1 MYENEVK
8 LQFQIKCDKT
18 AFGEEVFVIGE
29 ALELGN
35 WSVEKCQR
43 LYGNNYPIWQ
53 SQFITFKKK
62 VDFEYKYIIKFKNKN
77 EIKWEEYKGN
87 RKLKLSDF
95 KDGLYLID
103 DGNFS
108 DKNSQKIIHI
118 DEKKKDDNIPKYNFK
133 NSSKKG
139 LENIG
144 ATCYMNSTLQCF
156 CHIEKFIKF
165 FKYNPQIINDKREN
179 TLAYSFKLLISKL
192 WPDDSSQN
200 NYNYFSPYEFKE
212 KISKMNPLFNGIAAN
227 DAKDLVNFIIMQ
239 LHDEL
244 NKANINSIN
253 DNNNLIIDQTNPQ
266 LTLQYFV
273 ENFKAKYQSIMS
285 DIFYAMNNTITE
297 CGKCRIK
304 LYNFQVYFFLVFPL
318 EEVRKFKYPNNN
330 NYVVSIF
337 DCFDYD
343 RKVNIMRGDNSFF
356 CNNCNGLNEANM
368 ISNLITGP
376 EVLIII
382 LNRGKGIEF
391 DVKLNFTEVLD
402 LSNYIQKK
410 ETGCKYQLI
419 GVITHLGESSMSGHF
434 IAYCRDPINNASW
447 YKYNDAIVSDVSDFK
462 KEIIDFAMP
471 YLLFYQKVK
480 NQ

>member
-29 ALELGN
+29 TLELGN
-35 WSVEKCQR
+35 WSVEKGQR
-43 LYGNNYPIWQ
+43 LYGNNFPIWQ
-53 SQFITFKKK
+53 SQFFTFKNK
-62 VDFEYKYIIKFKNKN
+62 VDFEYKYIYKVPEEKNKDKVN
-77 EIKWEEYKGN
+77 WEEYKGN

-118 DEKKKDDNIPKYNFK
+118 DENKKDDNIPKYNFN

-165 FKYNPQIINDKREN
+165 FKYNPQIINDKRKD

-273 ENFKAKYQSIMS
+273 ENFKARYQSIMS

-343 RKVNIMRGDNSFF
+343 RKINYMSGQNKMY
-356 CNNCNGLNEANM
+356 CNYCKMNNDSQMTTLLM
-368 ISNLITGP
+368 TGP
-376 EVLIII
+376 EILILL

-391 DVKLNFTEVLD
+391 NVKIIFEEYLD
-402 LSNYIQKK
+402 LYNYIEFKN
-410 ETGCKYQLI
+410 TGFKYKLI
-419 GVITHLGESSMSGHF
+419 GVITHIGESGMGGHF
-434 IAYCRDPINNASW
+434 IAYCREPGTNSW
-447 YKYNDAIVSDVSDFK
+447 SKYNDAIVTDVNDFN
-462 KEIIDFAMP
+462 KEVINFANP
-471 YLLFYQKVK
+471 YLLFYQKYM
-480 NQ
+480 